1 MDLVHLHLLLN
12 HVPVIGTVLTA
23 LLLAWALLRRSSE
36 LGKVS
41 LGLLGLLAVVAIV
54 VYLTGE
60 PAEERVEGLPGIS
73 EPIMERHE
81 EIALVATIVM
91 GAVGALALGALAA
104 FRRRPL
110 PHGVTALALVATLG
124 TAGVMG
130 YTANL
135 GGQIRH
141 SEIRPDGVARTQPPA
156 STDREAGDAGAEH
169 GERR

>member
-1 MDLVHLHLLLN
+1 MNLVHLHLLLN
-12 HVPVIGTVLTA
+12 HVPVIGTVLIA
-23 LLLAWALLRRSSE
+23 VLLAWALLRDSSE
-36 LGKVS
+36 LGKIS
-41 LGLLGLLAVVAIV
+41 LGLLGLLAAVAVV

-60 PAEERVEGLPGIS
+60 PAEELVEELPGIS

-91 GAVGALALGALAA
+91 GVVGALALGALAA

-110 PHGVTALALVATLG
+110 PRGLTGLALIATLG
-124 TAGVMG
+124 TAAVMG

-141 SEIRPDGVARTQPPA
+141 SEIRPGGVARTQPPA
-156 STDREAGDAGAEH
+156 PAEPEEGDAGGEH